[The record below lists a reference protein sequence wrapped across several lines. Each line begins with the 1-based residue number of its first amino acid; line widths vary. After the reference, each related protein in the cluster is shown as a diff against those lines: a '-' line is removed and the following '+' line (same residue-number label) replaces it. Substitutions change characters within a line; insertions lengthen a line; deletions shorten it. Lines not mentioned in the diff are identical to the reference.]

1 MLTATRSTPVLGV
14 DFFAGSYDDAVHSVI
29 DRGLAGGG
37 GYATLTSVHGLV
49 LAQHNAV
56 LRRALDEAATNF
68 PDGVPVTWIQRSTGA
83 PGAQRVCGIDL
94 MPSVLAA
101 GQPLGLRHYFLGS
114 TPAVL
119 AALRRQTAA
128 RYPEAQV
135 VGTFSPPFAPFD
147 AWREEAIE
155 DIRASRPHLVWVG
168 LGAPKQELWM
178 HHFAGELHPAM
189 ALGVGAAFDIVAGMR
204 PRAPA
209 WMRRHGLEWLYRLG
223 LEPRRLVQRYA
234 RYNSEF
240 AVRAAMQMASVKAR
254 RLAPGGRR

>member
-14 DFFAGSYDDAVHSVI
+14 DFFAGSYDDAVHAVI
-29 DRGLAGGG
+29 DRGLTGAG

-49 LAQHNAV
+49 LAQHDAV
-56 LRRALDEAATNF
+56 LRRALDEATTNF
-68 PDGVPVTWIQRSTGA
+68 PDGVPVTWLQHSTGA

-94 MPSVLAA
+94 MPSVLEA
-101 GQPLGLRHYFLGS
+101 GQAAGLRHYFLGS

-135 VGTFSPPFAPFD
+135 VGTYSPPFAPFD
-147 AWREEAIE
+147 AWHEEAME
-155 DIRASRPHLVWVG
+155 GLRASCPHLVWVG

-178 HHFAGELHPAM
+178 HRFAADYHPAL
-189 ALGVGAAFDIVAGMR
+189 ALGVGAAFDIVASMR

-223 LEPRRLVQRYA
+223 LEPRRLTQRYA

-240 AVRAAMQMASVKAR
+240 AVRAAMQIAAVKAR
-254 RLAPGGRR
+254 RHAPGGRP